1 MEDPKKDEFLI
12 DTSSKK
18 SFQDLTNKLSQ
29 GKDLILEEKDEE
41 EDEKINQIENELK
54 ENEKLKNL
62 IADINEEEEE
72 EEEDENENL
81 NYDRHFDR
89 ELKVGKDY
97 EYKTIQDAIDDAKP
111 NNIIKISPGIY
122 RENIIIKGKTKIDNP
137 IVPKS
142 IISNK
147 GGELFIL
154 FRL

>member
-72 EEEDENENL
+72 EEEEDENENL

-97 EYKTIQDAIDDAKP
+97 EYKKQSKMQLMML
-111 NNIIKISPGIY
+111 NHII
-122 RENIIIKGKTKIDNP
+122 
-137 IVPKS
+137 
-142 IISNK
+142 
-147 GGELFIL
+147 
-154 FRL
+154 